1 MHIIIVHQNPS
12 ITGGPEAICTRKLIN
27 ALADENFKISI
38 VSRNDVKCDF
48 SNENIQCFSVGKGR
62 LASQE
67 SLFEKFS
74 RNLQFY
80 PESGWFWALAA
91 AKKIDELCRADKID
105 LLHTRAMPFISHI
118 SGWKSECV
126 GRIPWLAHFSDP
138 WPDTDSFGE
147 KKSNLRMRWHRKI
160 LPKCSAVSYP
170 CQRVA
175 EYCKKN
181 QWGKLDDQHFP
192 REIILPHI
200 AGEISGNPASAQQ
213 GKSQFIFL
221 HCGSFTERRRPDEF
235 IAAWAEFVKAQPENR
250 RHLIFRHVGPFDSR
264 LEKFANEYGVSD
276 TIEQLGPCD
285 YPRSLQFMAE
295 ASVLVLIDSP
305 LIKTSLFF
313 PSKLSDYV
321 AANKPILAF
330 SPKDG
335 TVADLLGEDYPFLA
349 APWDVQSMQNVLK
362 DSLVD
367 LLRGEW
373 RGEKSTIKLKQECNP
388 RGVARKIIELLN
400 YWGQVVALN
409 PKAEEH

>member
-1 MHIIIVHQNPS
+1 LPHIHLNKKIRIIIVHQNPS

-27 ALADENFKISI
+27 ALAEENFKISI
-38 VSRNDVKCDF
+38 VSRNDVQCDF

-91 AKKIDELCRADKID
+91 AKKIDELCRIDKID

-118 SGWKSECV
+118 SGWRSECV
-126 GRIPWLAHFSDP
+126 GRVPWLAHFSDP

-147 KKSNLRMRWHRKI
+147 KKSNLRLRWHRKI

-181 QWGKLDDQHFP
+181 QWGMSDGRHSPQV
-192 REIILPHI
+192 IILPHI
-200 AGEISGNPASAQQ
+200 AGEIYGNAGSAQQ
-213 GKSQFIFL
+213 EKSQFIYL

-235 IAAWAEFVKAQPENR
+235 IAAWAAFVKAEPENR
-250 RHLIFRHVGPFDSR
+250 RYLIFRHVGPCDPR
-264 LEKFANEYGVSD
+264 LEKLANEHGVSD

-295 ASVLVLIDSP
+295 ATALVLIDSP

-321 AANKPILAF
+321 AASKPILAF

-335 TVADLLGEDYPFLA
+335 TVADLLGDDYPFLA
-349 APWDVQSMQNVLK
+349 APWDVRGMQNVLK
-362 DSLVD
+362 ASLLG

-373 RGEKSTIKLKQECNP
+373 RGEDSVIKIKRQCNP
-388 RGVARKIIELLN
+388 RDVAGRICEFINKYKNIE
-400 YWGQVVALN
+400 
-409 PKAEEH
+409 